1 MNNAVIYARYSSD
14 HQNPISI
21 DKQIDICKE
30 FAKVNDYNVI
40 DIYSDAGITGTD
52 DKRPGFQ
59 AMIQDSKIEKFK
71 YVIVYDY
78 SRFSRD
84 IEQQLYYER
93 LLKSKGI
100 SIKSVREN
108 FGEDASSFM
117 FKMMSYSFN
126 AYYSKQIAE
135 KIKDGYKA
143 KDNKIRISK
152 RATFY
157 GGKTAYGYSTI
168 DGETKN
174 EKFLVINESEAN
186 VVKMVFDW
194 YLSGM
199 GYKKIINKLN
209 ELGITRRN
217 GKSFTVDGIKFM
229 LSYEPYTGV
238 FIRHINTSQYFYSKD
253 KNLIRQRF
261 EEEVRI
267 EDSMPV
273 IIDKDTFFAV
283 QKKLSSNKD
292 EGKRKRAKNLYLLS
306 GLVYCGKCGSVMIG
320 NNNGSRAYYVC
331 PTRAKSKQCDQ
342 NAIRKDLLEYIVI
355 NFLKK
360 TITENVI
367 NSLIEYLYKNKDKFS
382 SKIENEIKTLDK
394 STKSA
399 QQKIDRITAILLESG
414 SKVDSLVKKLSELE
428 KLKKE
433 NQSKL
438 DNLKLQQQTSNN
450 QISKETIKKYI
461 QSVVDIDNKTNEQK
475 RVIIVNLVKKITII
489 SHNDD
494 NGDKKPL
501 FDVIIEGDL
510 GKLCAN
516 NLSTHLYH
524 KPKHLATSRET
535 WEYFYSSR
543 RI

>member
-52 DKRPGFQ
+52 DKRPSFQ

-186 VVKMVFDW
+186 VVKMIFDW

-450 QISKETIKKYI
+450 QISKETIKNIYNQLLI
-461 QSVVDIDNKTNEQK
+461 
-475 RVIIVNLVKKITII
+475 
-489 SHNDD
+489 
-494 NGDKKPL
+494 
-501 FDVIIEGDL
+501 
-510 GKLCAN
+510 
-516 NLSTHLYH
+516 
-524 KPKHLATSRET
+524 
-535 WEYFYSSR
+535 
-543 RI
+543 